1 MTKFKLKQSATVL
14 NILIALVVTLVV
26 NFSYL
31 LSVMVEQRETS
42 EQQKLR
48 NERPFFVKPH
58 RKGVLRISRDGYG
71 YRICERH
78 FSPEEGVDSVRTDSV
93 YATNRKIRWYNLHD
107 GDSLVC
113 TIFPSKGDSNPVM
126 DEVLMQNGNE
136 ITAPMIYDRPKRNQ
150 DMAVQL
156 LYYFVLSF
164 LLMTIITARVGK
176 DNYSTKSYLQRC
188 ALALVAAFVCYFFA
202 PFIEWQTGRVLMI
215 FQNKHMPLDLIVI
228 LKCTVVLVVAVL
240 YGRIYGLMS
249 QQQQILLE
257 NECLRNENL
266 QTRYDMLMGQI
277 SPHFFFNS
285 LNSLSMLVRENDSE
299 KALAYID
306 QLSYTFRYI
315 IQNGQNTSTT
325 LEEEIAFAKAYG
337 ELFKVRYADKL
348 FFDIDIDPQYEK
360 WTLPALSLQPLI
372 GNAVKHN
379 TITRKQPFH
388 VSIRTEGPVLVVS
401 NRKRPKLEPEPSTG
415 IGLKNLRSRWQL
427 ITGQDIQIIE
437 TDDEFTVRLPL
448 QKPITR

>member
-1 MTKFKLKQSATVL
+1 MKFKFKKSAAAL
-14 NILIALVVTLVV
+14 NILIALVVALVV

-31 LSVMVEQRETS
+31 LSMMVERRENT
-42 EQQKLR
+42 EQQRLR
-48 NERPFFVKPH
+48 NERPLFVKQH

-71 YRICERH
+71 YLVCERH
-78 FSPEEGVDSVRTDSV
+78 FSPAEGVDSIRIDSV
-93 YATNRKIRWYNLHD
+93 YATNRKIKWYNLKE
-107 GDSLVC
+107 GDSIVC
-113 TIFPSKGDSNPVM
+113 TIFPSKGEANPVM

-136 ITAPMIYDRPKRNQ
+136 IPAPMIFDRPKRNE
-150 DMAVQL
+150 DVAVQL
-156 LYYFVLSF
+156 LYYFLLSF
-164 LLMTIITARVGK
+164 LLMTIITARVAK
-176 DNYSTKSYLQRC
+176 DNYSTKSYVQRC
-188 ALALVAAFVCYFFA
+188 ALALVAAFACYFFA
-202 PFIEWQTGRVLMI
+202 PFIDWQTGRVMMM
-215 FQNKHMPLDLIVI
+215 FQNSHTPIDLIVI
-228 LKCTVVLVVAVL
+228 LKCTVVLVVAIL

-257 NECLRNENL
+257 NERLRNENL

-299 KALAYID
+299 KALTYID

-348 FFDIDIDPQYEK
+348 FFDIDIDPKYEK

-401 NRKRPKLEPEPSTG
+401 NPKRPKLEPEPSTG

-427 ITGQDIQIIE
+427 ITGQDIEIIE
-437 TDDEFTVRLPL
+437 SDNEFTVRLPL
-448 QKPITR
+448 QKNITR

>member
-1 MTKFKLKQSATVL
+1 M
-14 NILIALVVTLVV
+14 
-26 NFSYL
+26 
-31 LSVMVEQRETS
+31 
-42 EQQKLR
+42 
-48 NERPFFVKPH
+48 
-58 RKGVLRISRDGYG
+58 
-71 YRICERH
+71 
-78 FSPEEGVDSVRTDSV
+78 
-93 YATNRKIRWYNLHD
+93 
-107 GDSLVC
+107 
-113 TIFPSKGDSNPVM
+113 
-126 DEVLMQNGNE
+126 
-136 ITAPMIYDRPKRNQ
+136 
-150 DMAVQL
+150 
-156 LYYFVLSF
+156 
-164 LLMTIITARVGK
+164 
-176 DNYSTKSYLQRC
+176 
-188 ALALVAAFVCYFFA
+188 ALVAAFVCYFFA

-215 FQNKHMPLDLIVI
+215 FQNKHMPIDMIVI
-228 LKCTVVLVVAVL
+228 LKCTMVLVVAVL

-249 QQQQILLE
+249 KQQEILLE
-257 NECLRNENL
+257 NERLRNENL

-285 LNSLSMLVRENDSE
+285 LNSLSMLVRENNSE

-325 LEEEIAFAKAYG
+325 LGEEMLFAKAYG

-348 FFDIDIDPQYEK
+348 FFDIEIDPQYEK

-401 NRKRPKLEPEPSTG
+401 NRKRPKLEPEPCTG

-427 ITGQDIQIIE
+427 ITGQDIEIIE

>member
-1 MTKFKLKQSATVL
+1 MMNFKLKQSAAAL
-14 NILIALVVTLVV
+14 NILIALVVTLVI

-31 LSVMVEQRETS
+31 LSVMVERRETT
-42 EQQKLR
+42 EQQRMR
-48 NERPFFVKPH
+48 NERPFFVKQH
-58 RKGVLRISRDGYG
+58 RRGLLRISRDGYG
-71 YRICERH
+71 YLICERH
-78 FSPEEGVDSVRTDSV
+78 FSPAEGVDSIRIDSV
-93 YATNRKIRWYNLHD
+93 YTTNRKIRWYNLQD
-107 GDSLVC
+107 GDSIVC
-113 TIFPSKGDSNPVM
+113 TIFPAKEGSNPVM
-126 DEVLMQNGNE
+126 DEVIMQNGNE
-136 ITAPMIYDRPKRNQ
+136 IPAPMIFDRPKRNQ
-150 DMAVQL
+150 DVAVQL
-156 LYYFVLSF
+156 LYYFLLSL
-164 LLMTIITARVGK
+164 LLMTIITVRIGK

-188 ALALVAAFVCYFFA
+188 ALALLTAFACYFFA
-202 PFIEWQTGRVLMI
+202 PFIEWQTGRVLMM
-215 FQNKHMPLDLIVI
+215 FQNKHMPIDMIVI
-228 LKCTVVLVVAVL
+228 LKCTMVLVVAVL

-249 QQQQILLE
+249 KQQEILLE
-257 NECLRNENL
+257 NERLRNENL

-285 LNSLSMLVRENDSE
+285 LNSLSMLVRENNSE

-325 LEEEIAFAKAYG
+325 LGEEMLFAKAYG

-348 FFDIDIDPQYEK
+348 FFDIEIDPQYEK

-401 NRKRPKLEPEPSTG
+401 NRKRPKLEPEPCTG

-427 ITGQDIQIIE
+427 ITGQDIEIIE

>member
-1 MTKFKLKQSATVL
+1 M
-14 NILIALVVTLVV
+14 
-26 NFSYL
+26 
-31 LSVMVEQRETS
+31 R
-42 EQQKLR
+42 
-48 NERPFFVKPH
+48 
-58 RKGVLRISRDGYG
+58 
-71 YRICERH
+71 
-78 FSPEEGVDSVRTDSV
+78 EEGVDSVRTDSV

-257 NECLRNENL
+257 NERLRNENL

-388 VSIRTEGPVLVVS
+388 VSIRTEGAVLVVS

>member
-1 MTKFKLKQSATVL
+1 MKFKLKQSAAAL

-31 LSVMVEQRETS
+31 LSVMVERRETT

-48 NERPFFVKPH
+48 NERPLFIKQH
-58 RKGVLRISRDGYG
+58 RKGQLHISRDGYG
-71 YRICERH
+71 YIVCERH
-78 FSPEEGVDSVRTDSV
+78 FSPAEGVDSIRIDSV
-93 YATNRKIRWYNLHD
+93 YATNRKIKWYNLKD
-107 GDSLVC
+107 GDSIVC
-113 TIFPSKGDSNPVM
+113 TIFPSKGDANPIV
-126 DEVLMQNGNE
+126 DEVIRQNGNE
-136 ITAPMIYDRPKRNQ
+136 ITAPMIFDRPKRNQ
-150 DMAVQL
+150 DVAVQL

-215 FQNKHMPLDLIVI
+215 FQSKHMPLDLIVI
-228 LKCTVVLVVAVL
+228 LKCTVVLVVAIL

-257 NECLRNENL
+257 NERLRNENL

-285 LNSLSMLVRENDSE
+285 LNSLSMLVRENDSD

-325 LEEEIAFAKAYG
+325 LEEEIGFAKAYG

-348 FFDIDIDPQYEK
+348 FFDIDIDPQYNN

-401 NRKRPKLEPEPSTG
+401 NRKRPKLEPEPCTG

-427 ITGQDIQIIE
+427 ITGHDIEIIE

-448 QKPITR
+448 QKNITR

>member
-1 MTKFKLKQSATVL
+1 MKFKFKKSAAAL
-14 NILIALVVTLVV
+14 NILIALVVALVV

-31 LSVMVEQRETS
+31 LSMMVERRENT
-42 EQQKLR
+42 EQQRLR
-48 NERPFFVKPH
+48 NERPLFVKQH

-71 YRICERH
+71 YLVCERH
-78 FSPEEGVDSVRTDSV
+78 FSPAEGVDSIRIDSV
-93 YATNRKIRWYNLHD
+93 YATNRKIKWYNLKE
-107 GDSLVC
+107 GDSIVC
-113 TIFPSKGDSNPVM
+113 TIFPSKGEANPVM

-136 ITAPMIYDRPKRNQ
+136 IPAPMIFDRPKRNE
-150 DMAVQL
+150 DVAVQL
-156 LYYFVLSF
+156 LYYFLLSF
-164 LLMTIITARVGK
+164 LLMTIITARVAK
-176 DNYSTKSYLQRC
+176 DNYSTKSYVQRC
-188 ALALVAAFVCYFFA
+188 ALALVAAFACYFFA
-202 PFIEWQTGRVLMI
+202 PFIDWQTGRVMMM
-215 FQNKHMPLDLIVI
+215 FQNSHTPIDLIVI
-228 LKCTVVLVVAVL
+228 LKCTVVLVVAIL

-257 NECLRNENL
+257 NERLRNENL

-337 ELFKVRYADKL
+337 ELFKVRYADKF
-348 FFDIDIDPQYEK
+348 FFDIDIDPKYEK

-401 NRKRPKLEPEPSTG
+401 NPKRPKLEPEPSTG

-427 ITGQDIQIIE
+427 ITGQDIEIIE
-437 TDDEFTVRLPL
+437 SDNEFTVRLPL
-448 QKPITR
+448 QKNITR

>member
-71 YRICERH
+71 YLICERH

-257 NECLRNENL
+257 NERLRNENL

-285 LNSLSMLVRENDSE
+285 LNSLYALIRCNPDQAREFTLTLSRVYRRVLE
-299 KALAYID
+299 RRKQILSTLA
-306 QLSYTFRYI
+306 
-315 IQNGQNTSTT
+315 
-325 LEEEIAFAKAYG
+325 EEIDFTWQYYTLQKIRFDDRI
-337 ELFKVRYADKL
+337 ELTSA
-348 FFDIDIDPQYEK
+348 IDP
-360 WTLPALSLQPLI
+360 ALRNWRIPSMSLQTLVE
-372 GNAVKHN
+372 NAVKHN
-379 TITRKQPFH
+379 SITGGNPLHIR
-388 VSIRTEGPVLVVS
+388 IRTEGESFLIENNYTPRSDGDKESLGMG
-401 NRKRPKLEPEPSTG
+401 LER
-415 IGLKNLRSRWQL
+415 IRSVYRFYTEEN
-427 ITGQDIQIIE
+427 ISISVGDGT
-437 TDDEFTVRLPL
+437 FRCRLPL
-448 QKPITR
+448 LPPEK

>member
-1 MTKFKLKQSATVL
+1 MKFKFKKSAAAL
-14 NILIALVVTLVV
+14 NILIALVVALVV

-31 LSVMVEQRETS
+31 LSMMVERRENT
-42 EQQKLR
+42 EQQRLR
-48 NERPFFVKPH
+48 NERPLFVKQH

-71 YRICERH
+71 YLVCERH
-78 FSPEEGVDSVRTDSV
+78 FSPAEGVDSIRIDSV
-93 YATNRKIRWYNLHD
+93 YATNRKIKWYNLKE
-107 GDSLVC
+107 GDSIVC
-113 TIFPSKGDSNPVM
+113 TIFPSKGEANPVM

-136 ITAPMIYDRPKRNQ
+136 IPAPMIFDRPKRNE
-150 DMAVQL
+150 DVAVQL
-156 LYYFVLSF
+156 LYYFLLSF
-164 LLMTIITARVGK
+164 LLMTIITARVAK
-176 DNYSTKSYLQRC
+176 DNYSTKSYVQRC
-188 ALALVAAFVCYFFA
+188 ALALVAAFACYFFA
-202 PFIEWQTGRVLMI
+202 PFIDWQTGRVMMM
-215 FQNKHMPLDLIVI
+215 FQNSHTPIDLIVI
-228 LKCTVVLVVAVL
+228 LKCTVVLVVAIL

-257 NECLRNENL
+257 NERLRNENL

-325 LEEEIAFAKAYG
+325 FEEEIAFAKAYG

-348 FFDIDIDPQYEK
+348 FFDIDIDPKYEK

-401 NRKRPKLEPEPSTG
+401 NPKRPKLEPEPSTG

-427 ITGQDIQIIE
+427 ITGQDIEIIE
-437 TDDEFTVRLPL
+437 SDNEFTVRLPL
-448 QKPITR
+448 QKNITR

>member
-1 MTKFKLKQSATVL
+1 
-14 NILIALVVTLVV
+14 
-26 NFSYL
+26 
-31 LSVMVEQRETS
+31 
-42 EQQKLR
+42 
-48 NERPFFVKPH
+48 
-58 RKGVLRISRDGYG
+58 
-71 YRICERH
+71 
-78 FSPEEGVDSVRTDSV
+78 
-93 YATNRKIRWYNLHD
+93 
-107 GDSLVC
+107 
-113 TIFPSKGDSNPVM
+113 
-126 DEVLMQNGNE
+126 
-136 ITAPMIYDRPKRNQ
+136 
-150 DMAVQL
+150 
-156 LYYFVLSF
+156 
-164 LLMTIITARVGK
+164 MTIITARVGK

-257 NECLRNENL
+257 NERLRNENL